1 MQENSKS
8 VTMGLFE
15 RVKKKIKFRVRE
27 GTDLESEILNIIAG
41 PIYLYTILS
50 TWVLLM
56 FEVIP
61 YFYISNRFLHKSFIT
76 AVLFEMMGNWLSMM
90 YVSNKFSPG
99 LAQERCVNDTNNSKN
114 SNNGMLLQTEVASVA
129 NKQRLYWYWRP
140 CLSCNI
146 SRPPRCY
153 HCPMCYTCIL
163 KRDHHC
169 FFART
174 CIGLNNQRHFIVFL
188 VWASLGTTYASLHFI
203 YYFLTVY
210 WSHVSILDVFAPFTL
225 IRWIFGYSSLYLT
238 HTMLTATFLI
248 FFVFLSTTFLINQ
261 VELITKGITT
271 FESKVIDRG
280 KIKVTD
286 RRNLNDKIKAV
297 FGSYWALNLL
307 VPLHLKFRPVED
319 PLNWPSIKI
328 S

>member
-1 MQENSKS
+1 
-8 VTMGLFE
+8 MGLFGW
-15 RVKKKIKFRVRE
+15 VKKRVRFRIRD

-50 TWVLLM
+50 VWVLMM

-61 YFYISNRFLHKSFIT
+61 YFYISTCLLHRCFIT
-76 AVLFEMMGNWLSMM
+76 TVLVEMMSNWLCMM

-99 LAQERCVNDTNNSKN
+99 LAQDRCMDDIKN
-114 SNNGMLLQTEVASVA
+114 IKHSNNGLLPQTEAASVA
-129 NKQRLYWYWRP
+129 NKQKLYWYWRP

-169 FFART
+169 FFARS
-174 CIGLNNQRHFIVFL
+174 CIGLHNQRHFIVFL
-188 VWASLGTTYASLHFI
+188 AWASLGTTYSALHFV
-203 YYFLTVY
+203 YYFLKVY
-210 WSHVSILDVFAPFTL
+210 WSHVSILDLFAPFTL

-238 HTMLTATFLI
+238 HTMLTATFMI
-248 FFVFLSTTFLINQ
+248 FFILLSTTFLINQ
-261 VELITKGITT
+261 VELIAKGITT

-280 KIKVTD
+280 KVKVTD
-286 RRNLNDKIKAV
+286 SRNLNDKIRAV
-297 FGSYWALNLL
+297 FGSYWALNFL
-307 VPLHLKFRPVED
+307 VPLHLIFRPVED

-328 S
+328 T